1 MGGSSKKSTTD
12 NAATPTPQQATMTMP
27 AFMPGMQQA
36 LADQLAV
43 GYGQQPADLMTYLS
57 SIYKP
62 MTVPDYSPQAA
73 PTPATPSPQ
82 STATPAPRALGQ
94 SGSQSKG
101 PFLNRSRGR
110 GS

>member
-12 NAATPTPQQATMTMP
+12 NAAATPTPQQATMTMP

-36 LADQLAV
+36 LADQLAA

-62 MTVPDYSPQAA
+62 MTVPDYSAQPA
-73 PTPATPSPQ
+73 PATPSPQ

-94 SGSQSKG
+94 SSSQTKG

>member
-12 NAATPTPQQATMTMP
+12 NAAATPTPQQATMTMP

-36 LADQLAV
+36 LADQLAM

-62 MTVPDYSPQAA
+62 MTVPDYSAQAA
-73 PTPATPSPQ
+73 PSPATPA
-82 STATPAPRALGQ
+82 STTPIAASAQRQ
-94 SGSQSKG
+94 SGTPGTGIAFARRKG
-101 PFLNRSRGR
+101 
-110 GS
+110 